1 VRIFLSC
8 IAFLCC
14 VVSFGQSKA
23 DTVKVKPLI
32 IGAVHQ
38 LKSVILSETRTL
50 NIYLPDGYNADDTTK
65 YPVVYLLDGGTDED
79 LIHVTGLYQF
89 NSFPWIDR
97 VKPSIIVGIV
107 NTNRLRDMTYPTTD
121 TAAKR
126 RYPQSGHSDN
136 FIRFIE
142 KELQPYIQH
151 HFKTNASRTIIGE
164 SLGGLVATEILL
176 KKPMLFDHYI
186 IVSPSLWWDNG
197 SLLDQASSIFTEG
210 FHQPTSIYIGVGKE
224 GLVPGKVPRVMEV
237 DANVLAD
244 NIKQSKS
251 KTLIVYFDY
260 LPQEDHATVMYQ
272 ALFNAIRYLYPV
284 VKK

>member
-8 IAFLCC
+8 IAFLAC
-14 VVSFGQSKA
+14 VASFAQSKI
-23 DTVKVKPLI
+23 DTAKVKPLI